1 MDKCTAQTERDL
13 RRLIMMTDN
22 FTTID
27 EYILGFD
34 QAKQEIL
41 ENVRKIIHEAVP
53 RAMETINY
61 KMPTFRLNGNVIHF
75 AMFKNHV
82 GIYPGA
88 ETIEHFKNNLTDYK
102 TSKGAIQLPLDK
114 VLPKKLLREIVLY
127 KVSLM
132 KDQKAEEWTKY
143 NGNWAEANEKIQQVV
158 NETELVKEFKWG
170 GDIYTFNKKNVLA
183 FSGFK
188 NHFALWFHNGVFL
201 KDQYKVLVNANEEK
215 TKALR
220 QWRFNSAD
228 EIDVEKV
235 REYVLEAIQLV
246 KDGKEIKPQKSV
258 PKEVDGILKET
269 LNQNNKLF
277 TSFKALTSGRQKEY
291 IEYID
296 EAKQEKTKISRIEK
310 IKPMILE
317 GKGLNDKY
325 RK

>member
-88 ETIEHFKNNLTDYK
+88 ETIEHFKNDLTDYK
-102 TSKGAIQLPLDK
+102 TSKGTIQLPLDK

-132 KDQKAEEWTKY
+132 KDQKAEEWTIY

>member
-1 MDKCTAQTERDL
+1 MA
-13 RRLIMMTDN
+13 DN

-41 ENVRKIIHEAVP
+41 ENIRKIIHETVP
-53 RAMETINY
+53 RATETINY

-88 ETIEHFKNNLTDYK
+88 ETIEHFKNDLTDYK

>member
-1 MDKCTAQTERDL
+1 
-13 RRLIMMTDN
+13 MTDN

-88 ETIEHFKNNLTDYK
+88 ETIEHFQNNLTDYK
-102 TSKGAIQLPLDK
+102 TSKGTIQLPLDK

>member
-1 MDKCTAQTERDL
+1 
-13 RRLIMMTDN
+13 MMMADN

-41 ENVRKIIHEAVP
+41 ENIRKIIHETVP
-53 RAMETINY
+53 RATETINY

-88 ETIEHFKNNLTDYK
+88 ETIEHFQNNLTDYK

>member
-1 MDKCTAQTERDL
+1 MDKCTAQVERNL
-13 RRLIMMTDN
+13 RGLMMMADN

-41 ENVRKIIHEAVP
+41 ENIRKIIHETVP
-53 RAMETINY
+53 RATETINY

-88 ETIEHFKNNLTDYK
+88 ETIEHFQNNLTDYK

>member
-1 MDKCTAQTERDL
+1 
-13 RRLIMMTDN
+13 MTDN

-88 ETIEHFKNNLTDYK
+88 ETIEHFKNDLTDYK
-102 TSKGAIQLPLDK
+102 TSKGTIQLPLDK
-114 VLPKKLLREIVLY
+114 VLPKILLREIVLY

>member
-1 MDKCTAQTERDL
+1 
-13 RRLIMMTDN
+13 MMTDN

-88 ETIEHFKNNLTDYK
+88 ETIEHFKNDLTDYK
-102 TSKGAIQLPLDK
+102 TSKGTIQLPLDK

-127 KVSLM
+127 KVNLM

>member
-1 MDKCTAQTERDL
+1 M

-88 ETIEHFKNNLTDYK
+88 ETIEHFKNDLTDYK
-102 TSKGAIQLPLDK
+102 TSKGTIQLPLDK

>member
-1 MDKCTAQTERDL
+1 
-13 RRLIMMTDN
+13 MMTNN

-88 ETIEHFKNNLTDYK
+88 ETIEHFKNDLTDYK
-102 TSKGAIQLPLDK
+102 TSKGTIQLPLDK

>member
-1 MDKCTAQTERDL
+1 M
-13 RRLIMMTDN
+13 MMTDN

-88 ETIEHFKNNLTDYK
+88 ETIEHFKNDLTDYK
-102 TSKGAIQLPLDK
+102 TSKGTIQLPLDK

>member
-1 MDKCTAQTERDL
+1 
-13 RRLIMMTDN
+13 MTDN

-88 ETIEHFKNNLTDYK
+88 ETIEHFQNNLTDYK

>member
-1 MDKCTAQTERDL
+1 
-13 RRLIMMTDN
+13 MTDN

-41 ENVRKIIHEAVP
+41 ENVRKIINEAVP

-88 ETIEHFKNNLTDYK
+88 ETIEHFKNDLTDYK
-102 TSKGAIQLPLDK
+102 TSKGTIQLPLDK

>member
-1 MDKCTAQTERDL
+1 
-13 RRLIMMTDN
+13 MMADN

-34 QAKQEIL
+34 QAKQDIL
-41 ENVRKIIHEAVP
+41 ENVRKTIHEAVP
-53 RAMETINY
+53 QATEKINY

-88 ETIEHFKNNLTDYK
+88 ETIEHFKNDLTDYK
-102 TSKGAIQLPLDK
+102 TSKGTIQLPLDK

>member
-1 MDKCTAQTERDL
+1 MDKCTTQAERDL
-13 RRLIMMTDN
+13 RGLMMMTDN

-34 QAKQEIL
+34 QAKQDIL

-53 RAMETINY
+53 QATETINY

-88 ETIEHFKNNLTDYK
+88 EAIEHFKNDLTDYK

-114 VLPKKLLREIVLY
+114 ALPKKLLKEIVLY
-127 KVSLM
+127 KVNLM
-132 KDQKAEEWTKY
+132 KDQKTGEWTKY
-143 NGNWAEANEKIQQVV
+143 NENWAEANEKIQQVV

-201 KDQYKVLVNANEEK
+201 KDPYKVLVNANEEK

-220 QWRFNSAD
+220 QWRFNFAD

-246 KDGKEIKPQKSV
+246 KDGKEIKPQKSA
-258 PKEVDGILKET
+258 PKEVNEILKET
-269 LNQNNKLF
+269 LNQDNKLF
-277 TSFKALTSGRQKEY
+277 TSFKALTIGKQKEY

-310 IKPMILE
+310 IKPMIME

>member
-88 ETIEHFKNNLTDYK
+88 ETIEHFQNNLTDYK

>member
-1 MDKCTAQTERDL
+1 M
-13 RRLIMMTDN
+13 MMTDN

-27 EYILGFD
+27 EYIFGFD

-41 ENVRKIIHEAVP
+41 ENIRKIIHEAVP
-53 RAMETINY
+53 QATETINY

-88 ETIEHFKNNLTDYK
+88 ETIEYFQNDLTDYK
-102 TSKGAIQLPLDK
+102 TSKGAIQLPLDTA
-114 VLPKKLLREIVLY
+114 LPKELLWEIVLY

-132 KDQKAEEWTKY
+132 KDQKAGEWTKY
-143 NGNWAEANEKIQQVV
+143 NGNWAEANEKIQEVV
-158 NETELVKEFKWG
+158 NETELLKEFKWG

-246 KDGKEIKPQKSV
+246 KDGKEIKPQKSAL
-258 PKEVDGILKET
+258 KEVDGVLKET
-269 LNQNNKLF
+269 LNQNDKLL
-277 TSFKALTSGRQKEY
+277 TSFKALTPGKQKEF

-296 EAKQEKTKISRIEK
+296 EAKQDKTKISRIEK
-310 IKPMILE
+310 IKPMILK

>member
-1 MDKCTAQTERDL
+1 M
-13 RRLIMMTDN
+13 MMTDN

-34 QAKQEIL
+34 QAKQDIL
-41 ENVRKIIHEAVP
+41 ENVRKLIHEAVP
-53 RAMETINY
+53 QATETINY

-88 ETIEHFKNNLTDYK
+88 ETIEHFQNNLTDYK

>member
-1 MDKCTAQTERDL
+1 M
-13 RRLIMMTDN
+13 MMTDN

-34 QAKQEIL
+34 QTKQEIL
-41 ENVRKIIHEAVP
+41 ENIRKIIHETVP
-53 RAMETINY
+53 QATETINY

-88 ETIEHFKNNLTDYK
+88 ETIEHFKNDLTDYK
-102 TSKGAIQLPLDK
+102 TSKGTIQLPLDK

>member
-1 MDKCTAQTERDL
+1 
-13 RRLIMMTDN
+13 
-22 FTTID
+22 
-27 EYILGFD
+27 
-34 QAKQEIL
+34 
-41 ENVRKIIHEAVP
+41 
-53 RAMETINY
+53 
-61 KMPTFRLNGNVIHF
+61 
-75 AMFKNHV
+75 MFKNHV

-88 ETIEHFKNNLTDYK
+88 ETIEHFKNDLTDYK
-102 TSKGAIQLPLDK
+102 TSKGTIQLPLDK

>member
-1 MDKCTAQTERDL
+1 
-13 RRLIMMTDN
+13 MTDN

-88 ETIEHFKNNLTDYK
+88 ETIEHFKNDLTDYK
-102 TSKGAIQLPLDK
+102 TSKGTIQLPLDK

>member
-1 MDKCTAQTERDL
+1 
-13 RRLIMMTDN
+13 MMTNN

-34 QAKQEIL
+34 QAKQDIL
-41 ENVRKIIHEAVP
+41 ENVRKTIHEAVP
-53 RAMETINY
+53 QATEKINY

-88 ETIEHFKNNLTDYK
+88 ETIEHFKNDLTDYK
-102 TSKGAIQLPLDK
+102 TSKGTIQLPLDK

>member
-1 MDKCTAQTERDL
+1 
-13 RRLIMMTDN
+13 MMADN

-88 ETIEHFKNNLTDYK
+88 ETIEHFKNDLTDYK
-102 TSKGAIQLPLDK
+102 TSKGTIQLPLDK

-310 IKPMILE
+310 IKHP
-317 GKGLNDKY
+317 
-325 RK
+325 

>member
-88 ETIEHFKNNLTDYK
+88 ETIEHFKNDLTDYK
-102 TSKGAIQLPLDK
+102 TSKGTIQLPLDK
-114 VLPKKLLREIVLY
+114 VLPKKLLKEIVLY

-258 PKEVDGILKET
+258 PKEVNGILKET

>member
-53 RAMETINY
+53 QATEKINY

-82 GIYPGA
+82 GIYPGT
-88 ETIEHFKNNLTDYK
+88 ETIEHFKNDLTDYK
-102 TSKGAIQLPLDK
+102 TSKGTIQLPLDK

>member
-1 MDKCTAQTERDL
+1 
-13 RRLIMMTDN
+13 MMTDN

-88 ETIEHFKNNLTDYK
+88 ETIEHFQNNLTDYK

>member
-1 MDKCTAQTERDL
+1 
-13 RRLIMMTDN
+13 MMTNN

-34 QAKQEIL
+34 QAKQDIL
-41 ENVRKIIHEAVP
+41 ENVRKTIHEAVP
-53 RAMETINY
+53 QATEKINY

-88 ETIEHFKNNLTDYK
+88 ETIEHFKNDLTDYK
-102 TSKGAIQLPLDK
+102 TSKGTIQLPLDK

-277 TSFKALTSGRQKEY
+277 TSFKALTLGRQKEY